1 MPKQSA
7 LDYINRQVK
16 EDQEQGVD
24 RHQHYSTI
32 DTINEMLEED
42 WRKEQEKRE
51 REYQRQYGQFQGE
64 QNADLADWI
73 RGMSPTA
80 LADDAQQRRLEAAK
94 GIYTSD
100 IGEKKTGRGRSL
112 ETKLV
117 IPSVEGRQISGTKK
131 QAADTY
137 SPRKTSQSKLTIDPS
152 YTRGSG
158 FTHKSGN
165 LLADDVDEA
174 SKDLTRETVNTLG
187 SAMALSYTL
196 QAKGQNPY
204 GDSIPGLQQNVEN
217 AWANMQQAQQNQSNA
232 QQRYNDLATAFQ
244 RQEEN
249 RKYGGLRNN
258 ENFAALSVG
267 DEETARRG
275 ANSPTKNLGE
285 YYQIYHRKDISLDP
299 SKPESEQALY
309 ADTELR
315 YLTDDEAAVY
325 FYLWN
330 KENQGPGAAHA
341 YLETI
346 RPRLNERRQEERQK
360 FITGYSRE
368 NPGAASAASVI
379 MNTGSILGVIDL
391 TQQNIRRMLGDRKPI
406 DYNSSWQDLGREA
419 ANIRKT
425 VSDKIAEDHPGSA
438 NLATFLY
445 MTGMSIADSLPQ
457 TLAAMLGA
465 PPALTTAMLGLQSG
479 SAALQAVY
487 DAKDRGASDGQA
499 LLYGYAAGIAEYV
512 FEKISLDNFV
522 DSFVS
527 KNNMSIGQKLF
538 GASFDDKYLDLIMK
552 LGAAITD
559 IGVQGGVEASE
570 EGFTTL
576 ANTITDLM
584 INQDKSELI
593 QSIQTKIKDARE
605 LNPKAD
611 PVETEKNAIRLA
623 LKEWVT
629 SLGMDALGGLVSGG
643 FYGVTGA
650 GFRGGV
656 NAVGR
661 AAGNAAAGA
670 QNTMAIPDV
679 QNRQP
684 AVAPPLPQTAQIAPE
699 RATTPPVPGNVQ
711 RDAEN
716 AGRTG
721 NDLSTASGSPPLSGE
736 ARTEN
741 GPPVPQNRAVN
752 AETQQTTERSSQ
764 MPVQNQQETAQERT
778 TPPLP
783 RQAAQEQQERASTP
797 PVPQSVQTAQETA
810 QEDLSAA
817 AAAPPLSGEARTEE
831 RTAAPEGEVRKQTKA
846 QQTVAT
852 QRKRAMAD
860 STAVSLQSRGFTEAG
875 AQETAFIREE
885 AQMDAEERA
894 VTEALRAEGLEP
906 TLFTG
911 LVTNADGKKVSILQ
925 DGNRVALQADN
936 RSRSLTS
943 MAEEVL
949 GHPIAS
955 QQTSDL
961 STAARS
967 PSPEG
972 AATREIPAGEARST
986 SPAPAQTAPPLPRSQ
1001 TAGLRTKENPRAQAA
1016 RESALQAGASE
1027 ETANQVARLA
1037 KILKKDIRCVNEP
1050 ERNGAVKNGW
1060 TQDGVIYYNVAG
1072 NERPLAW
1079 VVGHELTHNT
1089 EHAKTYEK
1097 LAALTKRVY
1106 GKQWDAAVRQLM
1118 AEREEVARRLGDAN
1132 VKIDQEETEREIV
1145 ANFFADN
1152 LLTNED
1158 MIREVVENDAPTAR
1172 RILNYL
1178 KDLLRKWQG
1187 KEPTIERA
1195 IDLYS
1200 KALKEVAAGAQE
1212 KGAARGGLTV
1222 GTPARSA
1229 QDIKNRKYSVQSIFN
1244 AAGFQVTMK
1253 GGRVIATDG
1262 NGQRITEMTE
1272 DMVRRSGIGTM
1283 IRYAQEVTKS
1293 ISKAEAQTQ
1302 VEGLT
1307 RLFNLML
1314 KAQDGDMVWRFA
1326 GSAMF
1331 SAVKSNSDGQYS
1343 TTVDFSTV
1351 CKKTEEMMRTMSTVM
1366 MRTHKGLT
1374 KDQII
1379 ELQNDILA
1387 ENGLVPCPVCYVFS
1401 RWAGVGGILD
1411 NMAKF
1416 QKKYDGAEW
1425 DDPARMKARIDQ
1437 LKAATKTKKA
1447 LQALLMEE
1455 DNAYQ
1460 QFTGE
1465 LEANQAE
1472 QKTLRA
1478 EKKSLTGKK
1487 ADAAA
1492 NAARVA
1498 EIDKRLKELDGLNAL
1513 LKADI
1518 QAIEKSGAPEAAWL
1532 ERVRSKPTYREE
1544 GYVEEDLLYNLLA
1557 ADRLAEE
1564 KPLAWGYRTSRGP
1577 SAGKAI
1583 LPYSD
1588 MRVGDWVLGPK
1599 ANSAKGANPLFS
1611 SVGEQF
1617 SKDQTKAIDAAK
1629 MKVLAQNLI
1638 GGQRYQSTS
1647 DFMYDYG
1654 LDYLLSFFEGQM
1666 LGSKMQTYTK
1676 VMEFV
1681 NLVASVHGDVN
1692 ISMMP
1697 LDAGYVTE
1705 EDGRQHL
1712 IYSSVTGAN
1721 PEAAIRANHLFDN
1734 AQLILVGINDQHIL
1748 LALEDSEETGGSEIG
1763 FVIPYHASGASINN
1777 FIRGLVENLKET
1789 FDEKNYKN
1797 YEPMQNDSHRKNAT
1811 ATQEARER
1819 LRRYLLTGKRG
1830 KSELMVMTGN
1840 PNGLT
1845 DTEMKLLKGRSKDI
1859 SDRSFE
1865 ELREIEKR
1873 ALAGDKAA
1881 IKEYESWSAG
1891 FLGDLYKKMWTDQ
1904 KAKDTYGVRL
1914 TGDQPDHIMPHE
1926 FWDTRVDR
1934 EHAYINGF
1942 RFRSYCYSLGLT
1954 PRFTGINSAGKH
1966 LGYGDFSDS
1975 KGYWKTLIDRPMYDR
1990 SGKYRDQQTMNV
2002 TELSGSISEENAGM
2016 LSPEYGREFWGE
2028 NAQTPDTGVAARAAE
2043 RYLERNGEKPQFSA
2057 ELRKDVVNR
2066 LDKQVKDG
2074 DYVIVY
2080 HSMYRDKDGNLYSPM
2095 AGKKKVGNQWVLTNP
2110 YNLNTWYK
2118 SDAPE
2123 NIADLIENG
2132 SVKLKDN
2139 GQWSFNLKKPDKSGD
2154 VPAALNPWN
2163 HASTDALNDQFTSA
2177 YERENDEGE
2186 LVTVECIIPLSEV
2199 DQSVAVDPETGKVE
2213 TKPYEEKGMVTDR
2226 DVMAKPDSQ
2235 NKKLKQPTLIAKGTT
2250 INPKDSVGLKM
2261 WKAGPVHGQISGK
2274 RPVYLSRWIRNTR
2287 VLSTEETAKMIAQTL
2302 KKEGFTGEIPGNV
2315 VGLKLRQA
2323 LEAEGVK
2330 FGKPQSSVSKGYYS
2344 YMAEHGY
2351 SRAQANGEPLGNG
2364 RSYSAELK
2372 KNKTPSFEYMKP
2384 FAEQLKDF
2392 MDKEK
2397 RAETFGNDALLI
2409 GTTPQIFQ
2417 DIGLVSLPVAI
2428 NQTHVK
2434 YVTDRDYSGKEEF
2447 KAGHTFD
2454 IDEFAKL
2461 PEKLA
2466 DPVAIIAD
2474 ASRQD
2479 LVVYVEM
2486 RNESGNQTIVP
2497 FRVDTK
2503 TNLGDR
2509 SVDVQLAKSV
2519 YGGEDADSILAAAI
2533 GRDSADNIR
2542 VYYVNKSKI
2551 PPKISAA
2558 VREYGRTVPDG
2569 IIHTINEPGAPV
2581 KGQKKSKLETS
2592 QFKNWFKGSKVVDS
2606 NGNPKIV
2613 YHQTAARFWTFNTD
2627 NPVAAKND
2635 SETPNGIFFKDNDHD
2650 IGIGGDRQMAVYL
2663 AMRKPL
2669 QFKNREA
2676 ANKWYQKHIDGYA
2689 QLQDQMKA
2697 ALSPF
2702 DAELNEIEN
2711 EMFAEGTTDEQY
2723 EELNKKWDAKLDQ
2736 MREVEDKYRGQ
2747 LRELLNDYFLKNDSG
2762 FDGIILDYDGHRY
2775 VDGKREN
2782 VKTYIV
2788 FKNTQIK
2795 SATDNIGLYD
2805 PKNPDIRYSAE
2816 LTDRERST
2824 EALEGRLLGSRELLG
2839 TPALKKL
2846 GVKVSGSVG
2855 RYANTEQLKA
2865 KNKAAKQLKKAAA
2878 DAEKRLQATEAEK
2891 DFASGI
2897 AAMVYDEEDI
2907 PARLRRDV
2915 VMELADYYFASDSA
2929 NLDTLAKIRAD
2940 INAGLRAEAGDLLEE
2955 ADFKPQ
2961 SMLKL
2966 NERTPERNFRAMFGE
2981 RGDEI
2986 TEWLVQPV
2994 RENEAEKIRWFN
3006 AQLDKVREFED
3017 SKGKKRELT
3026 RQESALTMKYMEGT
3040 AAAQMIADLE
3050 TDPKNRYGKQT
3061 AKNIKNAATNIR
3073 NGESAADAAKEFS
3086 LGDREKDLAAKYAA
3100 WQNTLQELKE
3110 SDSTIVENAAKAY
3123 AELFDQYYEAINDF
3137 LVAHG
3142 YEPIGYIKG
3151 YAPHMQPEATQTM
3164 LEKALGALGVNAEV
3178 KELPASIAGQTAIYK
3193 PNKRWNPYFLQRT
3206 GSTAEYDIVKAFESY
3221 VDYMADIFYHT
3232 DDIMRARQMVRWIRQ
3247 SFAPEEIRSKLDYID
3262 TIRQA
3267 PTEVKTNLLRDAGE
3281 IGKTTVMSPMDTEA
3295 AMQEYVDKLFEQAK
3309 NTSKYSN
3316 LVMWLENYANILAG
3330 KQSFADRGWEY
3341 STGRKSLNTFNR
3353 LNNAF
3358 QKSNVAGNL
3367 SSVINQ
3373 TAQLPMIA
3381 AELGERDFLGGLVDV
3396 VTGKAKNWAQDS
3408 DFLTEKEG
3416 KDYLYA
3422 DNADKFI
3429 DALYKPAS
3437 WMDHLVSTVA
3447 VRGAFDKAIRQGKSY
3462 EQAMRY
3468 ADDFGRKLMGSRAK
3482 GSRPLAYES
3491 KGAFSKMV
3499 HMFQVECAN
3508 SWDHIASD
3516 LPYEIK
3522 QIAKTQGKGKAA
3534 TTLAALIIRA
3544 LLGAFLL
3551 NRTAEEIYGG
3561 TPAPFDIL
3569 GLAANFV
3576 ASGQGLTTNRW
3587 MKKIIDNGM
3596 EKLGGERIFG
3606 TKANEGSDEFSV
3618 TTAGEELLYNVM
3630 NDLPLARNV
3639 AGLFGLGDQTVP
3651 LPGAS
3656 GEFKDVGTAI
3666 SKLLKD
3672 GVDEGELADL
3682 LRATLKAASQF
3693 APGGRQI
3700 RKTAEGA
3707 EAVIRGGSYK
3717 SGKLQYPVKGAAD
3730 TARALA
3736 FGKNATQAARDF
3748 WAAGGKA
3755 LSEKQT
3761 GVYQGLVDEGMSQQ
3775 EAYDTITGYRDEG
3788 NLDDYVKWTDSRSRD
3803 AGVDE
3808 GTYLQFREDTKG
3820 ITGDPDGKG
3829 SIISGT
3835 KKAKIVG
3842 YIDGLDLTPEQ
3853 KTAMLLDYNSTYS
3866 LKDVTWSGG
3875 EPAAAAA
3882 PEEPAKVSEMRS
3894 TLTGIG
3900 IQDQKVDALAPVLG
3914 GDGSNTSKWRA
3925 VADQKL
3931 GKEKQDQVLKTI
3943 MTEAMYRNWTIAEKA
3958 DISLDSYVKG
3968 REAYKDLDESGTDQ
3982 NSEWTAALETVT
3994 FDSDSGRDNYIK
4006 GVLWQIYTGS
4016 SSTKNNP
4023 FDKAGGQMVL
4033 DAKKGGGGSGSGS
4046 YAMARLVTQRT
4057 PDAPRAAKPRGGL
4070 VATGRPYT
4078 ARTGGLVLKK
4088 K

>member
-1 MPKQSA
+1 MAK
-7 LDYINRQVK
+7 NWW
-16 EDQEQGVD
+16 E
-24 RHQHYSTI
+24 
-32 DTINEMLEED
+32 EED
-42 WRKEQEKRE
+42 GEEEEGAGLAYLKKLRKKSSGSGGVGDYTNSKVNEAKQARYEE
-51 REYQRQYGQFQGE
+51 EYQRQ
-64 QNADLADWI
+64 NA
-73 RGMSPTA
+73 
-80 LADDAQQRRLEAAK
+80 Q
-94 GIYTSD
+94 Y
-100 IGEKKTGRGRSL
+100 
-112 ETKLV
+112 
-117 IPSVEGRQISGTKK
+117 
-131 QAADTY
+131 
-137 SPRKTSQSKLTIDPS
+137 
-152 YTRGSG
+152 
-158 FTHKSGN
+158 
-165 LLADDVDEA
+165 
-174 SKDLTRETVNTLG
+174 
-187 SAMALSYTL
+187 
-196 QAKGQNPY
+196 
-204 GDSIPGLQQNVEN
+204 
-217 AWANMQQAQQNQSNA
+217 QAQQNRDIASMIKGQSPLALEEEAQRQRVEAMTAGPYKLTPDMEYRRQQAAQGPNALTPYQVAMQATMAKVPKAPETRSTDELRRDMNRQNRIARGTERMTVDMAGQGLRDQSLLFNPTYTSNLRTMGQTMEA
-232 QQRYNDLATAFQ
+232 QQGKAAAATNLYQTLSVQ
-244 RQEEN
+244 RREQEE
-249 RKYGGLRNN
+249 REKYDALMSNPDFVAKSQGDPTIGNKTSSTSLAPAERLYQKIFHRNDTKDAN
-258 ENFAALSVG
+258 GTIKDAAGSDASRFVN
-267 DEETARRG
+267 DEE
-275 ANSPTKNLGE
+275 
-285 YYQIYHRKDISLDP
+285 
-299 SKPESEQALY
+299 
-309 ADTELR
+309 
-315 YLTDDEAAVY
+315 AAIFY
-325 FYLWN
+325 YLWN
-330 KENQGPGAAHA
+330 TQGAKAAQSYYYGYVENRAG
-341 YLETI
+341 
-346 RPRLNERRQEERQK
+346 ERRAQLAQQQAQAYGEYDPVGASIASIGYNAMSGIGLVDMALQNLTRALG
-360 FITGYSRE
+360 IT
-368 NPGAASAASVI
+368 
-379 MNTGSILGVIDL
+379 
-391 TQQNIRRMLGDRKPI
+391 DRNKPLN
-406 DYNSSWQDLGREA
+406 YNSDAQLPSQ
-419 ANIRKT
+419 
-425 VSDKIAEDHPGSA
+425 VSDALRSGAGGFAEQFAADEIKRINPKVKHPENYAKVAS
-438 NLATFLY
+438 FLY
-445 MTGMSIADSLPQ
+445 QTGMSMADSSVAIALNLMGIPEPL
-457 TLAAMLGA
+457 TLANMGA
-465 PPALTTAMLGLQSG
+465 
-479 SAALQAVY
+479 AAGTRAIRE
-487 DAKDRGASDGQA
+487 ARERGATDGQA
-499 LLYGYAAGIAEYV
+499 LAFGISSAVMEAL
-512 FEKISLDNFV
+512 FEKISLDRILEPSYAQTTKAHLLNALKQ
-522 DSFVS
+522 SFTE
-527 KNNMSIGQKLF
+527 G
-538 GASFDDKYLDLIMK
+538 
-552 LGAAITD
+552 
-559 IGVQGGVEASE
+559 SE
-570 EGFTTL
+570 EVMTTL
-576 ANTITDLM
+576 ANTAADMLIMGDKAELFAIQRQLM
-584 INQDKSELI
+584 EQGVSE
-593 QSIQTKIKDARE
+593 RE
-605 LNPKAD
+605 
-611 PVETEKNAIRLA
+611 
-623 LKEWVT
+623 
-629 SLGMDALGGLVSGG
+629 ALGAAFKQWGTGIVGDLLGGMISGFGMGGAKEVGTGLGI
-643 FYGVTGA
+643 FAQGVRQDMQIARALTDYQ
-650 GFRGGV
+650 
-656 NAVGR
+656 NAQR
-661 AAGNAAAGA
+661 ATPPASPQNAPQITPQQTPAAPVQQRQLTEREQNPLQFAMNKA
-670 QNTMAIPDV
+670 QNGETV
-679 QNRQP
+679 
-684 AVAPPLPQTAQIAPE
+684 
-699 RATTPPVPGNVQ
+699 
-711 RDAEN
+711 
-716 AGRTG
+716 TG
-721 NDLSTASGSPPLSGE
+721 NDAKAIL
-736 ARTEN
+736 N
-741 GPPVPQNRAVN
+741 DPQAMQTLRDAGVLADTIRPGAEGRAQIQQAVIDL
-752 AETQQTTERSSQ
+752 AEQTRAEMPETQQASERTSQ
-764 MPVQNQQETAQERT
+764 LPVQNQQEAAQDRTEPLLPQEAAEERNTPPVPQQAAQDRVTTPLVPQSVQTAQEGRTPSAETRNDAQERT

-783 RQAAQEQQERASTP
+783 QQTAQEQQERASTP
-797 PVPQSVQTAQETA
+797 PLPRSVQTAQETA
-810 QEDLSAA
+810 QEDLSTTSWS
-817 AAAPPLSGEARTEE
+817 PSPEGEARTEE
-831 RTAAPEGEVRKQTKA
+831 RTAAPEGEARKQTKA

-943 MAEEVL
+943 LAEQVL
-949 GHPIAS
+949 GHPITS

-961 STAARS
+961 STGARS
-967 PSPEG
+967 PSLE
-972 AATREIPAGEARST
+972 GEARSAAT
-986 SPAPAQTAPPLPRSQ
+986 GNQSTAPAATGAQTTPTQTAPATPRSQ
-1001 TAGLRTKENPRAQAA
+1001 TAGLRTRENPKAQAA

-1037 KILKKDIRCVNEP
+1037 KILNKDIRCVNEP

-1060 TQDGVIYYNVAG
+1060 TQDGVIYYNIAG

-1118 AEREEVARRLGDAN
+1118 DERAEVARRLGDSN
-1132 VKIDQEETEREIV
+1132 VEIDRNETEREIV

-1229 QDIKNRKYSVQSIFN
+1229 QDVKNRKYSVQSIFN

-1498 EIDKRLKELDGLNAL
+1498 EIDKRLKELNGLNDL

-1532 ERVRSKPTYREE
+1532 ERVRSKPNYREE

-1705 EDGRQHL
+1705 ADGRQHL

-1748 LALEDSEETGGSEIG
+1748 LALEDSEETGGAEIG

-1840 PNGLT
+1840 PDGLT

-1891 FLGDLYKKMWTDQ
+1891 FLGDLYKKMWTNE

-1954 PRFTGINSAGKH
+1954 PRFTGVNSAGKH

-2043 RYLERNGEKPQFSA
+2043 RYLERNAEKPQFSA

-2074 DYVIVY
+2074 NYVIVY
-2080 HSMYRDKDGNLYSPM
+2080 HSMYRDKNGNLYSPM

-2330 FGKPQSSVSKGYYS
+2330 FGKPQSGVAKGYYA

-2351 SRAQANGEPLGNG
+2351 SRAQADGEPLGSG
-2364 RSYSAELK
+2364 RSYSARTEEDPQYQNGKGEEAYTYDNLVK
-2372 KNKTPSFEYMKP
+2372 KAPVPFVTIPKTPMYDSEGR
-2384 FAEQLKDF
+2384 LN
-2392 MDKEK
+2392 
-2397 RAETFGNDALLI
+2397 RLG
-2409 GTTPQIFQ
+2409 
-2417 DIGLVSLPVAI
+2417 
-2428 NQTHVK
+2428 
-2434 YVTDRDYSGKEEF
+2434 
-2447 KAGHTFD
+2447 
-2454 IDEFAKL
+2454 
-2461 PEKLA
+2461 
-2466 DPVAIIAD
+2466 IAD
-2474 ASRQD
+2474 AARANSTE
-2479 LVVYVEM
+2479 LVMPGGTKQHYVYVK
-2486 RNESGNQTIVP
+2486 
-2497 FRVDTK
+2497 D
-2503 TNLGDR
+2503 LGEN
-2509 SVDVQLAKSV
+2509 VL
-2519 YGGEDADSILAAAI
+2519 
-2533 GRDSADNIR
+2533 
-2542 VYYVNKSKI
+2542 I
-2551 PPKISAA
+2551 PQK
-2558 VREYGRTVPDG
+2558 G
-2569 IIHTINEPGAPV
+2569 IIHGMVGRESKPTTINTAAVTAALPQILENSIAVNEQDPRVGKPEDGNYSYIMFGLARDEDGNEYLV
-2581 KGQKKSKLETS
+2581 KSTVINRGEDMSGVEGVEIYDLL
-2592 QFKNWFKGSKVVDS
+2592 KGSKGRKIGASVMGGTAGVDPATS
-2606 NGNPKIV
+2606 SRALAPDMTVADLLKIV
-2613 YHQTAARFWTFNTD
+2613 NQNYPEFLPKTARKEFGSKA
-2627 NPVAAKND
+2627 NPV
-2635 SETPNGIFFKDNDHD
+2635 E
-2650 IGIGGDRQMAVYL
+2650 R
-2663 AMRKPL
+2663 
-2669 QFKNREA
+2669 
-2676 ANKWYQKHIDGYA
+2676 
-2689 QLQDQMKA
+2689 
-2697 ALSPF
+2697 
-2702 DAELNEIEN
+2702 
-2711 EMFAEGTTDEQY
+2711 
-2723 EELNKKWDAKLDQ
+2723 
-2736 MREVEDKYRGQ
+2736 
-2747 LRELLNDYFLKNDSG
+2747 
-2762 FDGIILDYDGHRY
+2762 
-2775 VDGKREN
+2775 
-2782 VKTYIV
+2782 
-2788 FKNTQIK
+2788 
-2795 SATDNIGLYD
+2795 
-2805 PKNPDIRYSAE
+2805 IRYSAE
-2816 LTDRERST
+2816 LTDKERSA
-2824 EALEGRLLGSRELLG
+2824 EALEGRLLGARELLG

-2855 RYANTEQLKA
+2855 RYANTEQLMA

-2878 DAEKRLQATEAEK
+2878 DAERRLQATEAEK

-2907 PARLRRDV
+2907 PARLRQDV

-3017 SKGKKRELT
+3017 SRGKKRELT

-3206 GSTAEYDIVKAFESY
+3206 GSTADYDIVKAFESY

-3429 DALYKPAS
+3429 NFLYKPAS

-3508 SWDHIASD
+3508 SWDHVASD

-3522 QIAKTQGKGKAA
+3522 QIAKTQGKNKAA
-3534 TTLAALIIRA
+3534 RTLAALIIRA

-3551 NRTAEEIYGG
+3551 NRTAEELYGG

-3606 TKANEGSDEFSV
+3606 TKATEGSDEFSV

-3656 GEFKDVGTAI
+3656 GEFKDVGKAI
-3666 SKLLKD
+3666 SKLLED

-3761 GVYQGLVDEGMSQQ
+3761 GVYQDLVDEGMSQQ
-3775 EAYDTITGYRDEG
+3775 EAYDTITGYREEG
-3788 NLDDYVKWTDSRSRD
+3788 TLNDYVKWTDSRSRD
-3803 AGVDE
+3803 AGIDE
-3808 GTYLQFREDTKG
+3808 GTYLKFREDTKG

-3829 SIISGT
+3829 STVSGT

-3853 KTAMLLDYNSTYS
+3853 KTAMLLDYDSSYS
-3866 LKDVTWSGG
+3866 LKEVTWSGG
-3875 EPAAAAA
+3875 EKATKPASEPLSAKGQGYYDGFVAAGIKEDKADDLARKLESSDAGGHAQWRIVYDAA
-3882 PEEPAKVSEMRS
+3882 GSEGEKAVISLMNDGAKRNWDLAKNAGVSMDDYITVRENY
-3894 TLTGIG
+3894 L
-3900 IQDQKVDALAPVLG
+3900 DL
-3914 GDGSNTSKWRA
+3914 NEN
-3925 VADQKL
+3925 
-3931 GKEKQDQVLKTI
+3931 GKESQDEWNAT
-3943 MTEAMYRNWTIAEKA
+3943 
-3958 DISLDSYVKG
+3958 LDSFTFSTNS
-3968 REAYKDLDESGTDQ
+3968 AKDKS
-3982 NSEWTAALETVT
+3982 
-3994 FDSDSGRDNYIK
+3994 IK
-4006 GVLWQIYTGS
+4006 GTLWQILTGS
-4016 SSTKNNP
+4016 KSTKNNP
-4023 FDKAGGQMVL
+4023 YDRAAGQKVI
-4033 DAKKGGGGSGSGS
+4033 DAKSGGGSGSGS
-4046 YAMARLVTQRT
+4046 YAMARLVTQRL
-4057 PDAPRAAKPRGGL
+4057 PEAPRAAKPRGGL
-4070 VATGRPYT
+4070 VATGRPYS
-4078 ARTGGLVLKK
+4078 AGTGGLVLKK